1 MSEPSIDGLGISRPQ
16 LILAGKLS
24 SLGERTGVGW
34 LTYNPLQML
43 IYHRYALREA
53 PGVIRAFEEVF
64 PQAQRYVDVGCGSG
78 AYAAEAIRRGH
89 PTVGLERSAA
99 GRLLAKRQGVD
110 SRRFDF
116 RDASP
121 MLDDAPFELA
131 YSFEVAEHLPAELGQ
146 SLVDVLCSIAP
157 TVVFSAALPGQGG
170 VGHINEQPPEY
181 WHAKFAA
188 SNFHHDPSTTHAL
201 RDNFAASGVKAPWL
215 LTNPAVYICSDTPL
229 AARATNH

>member
-1 MSEPSIDGLGISRPQ
+1 MSEPFIDGLGIGRPQ

-24 SLGERTGVGW
+24 SLGERMGVGW

-64 PQAQRYVDVGCGSG
+64 PEAQRYVDVGCGSG

-89 PTVGLERSAA
+89 PPVGLERSAA

-110 SRRFDF
+110 SRRFDL
-116 RDASP
+116 REAP
-121 MLDDAPFELA
+121 PRLDDAPFELA

-146 SLVDVLCSIAP
+146 PLVDVLCGLAP
-157 TVVFSAALPGQGG
+157 TVVFSAASPGQGG
-170 VGHINEQPPEY
+170 VGHINEQPLSY
-181 WHAKFAA
+181 WHSRFATRD
-188 SNFHHDPSTTHAL
+188 FHHDPSTSQAIRDGFTH
-201 RDNFAASGVKAPWL
+201 NGVWAPWL
-215 LTNPAVYICSDTPL
+215 KRNTAVYRQAS
-229 AARATNH
+229 

>member
-1 MSEPSIDGLGISRPQ
+1 MSEPSIDGLGIGRPQ

-24 SLGERTGVGW
+24 SLGERMGVGW

-110 SRRFDF
+110 SRRFDL
-116 RDASP
+116 RETP
-121 MLDDAPFELA
+121 PRLDGAPFDLA
-131 YSFEVAEHLPAELGQ
+131 YSFEVAEHLPTELGQ
-146 SLVDVLCSIAP
+146 PLVDVLCSLAQQ
-157 TVVFSAALPGQGG
+157 VVFSAAPPGQGG

-188 SNFHHDPSTTHAL
+188 RNFHHDPSASRAL
-201 RDNFAASGVKAPWL
+201 RDSFAASGVKAPWL
-215 LTNPAVYICSDTPL
+215 LTNPAVYICSSTPL
-229 AARATNH
+229 ATRPTDH